1 MRPLTNLLDCSTVM
15 RALEM
20 RMVLWEL
27 SKMADK
33 KMEKIMMKKTSRKTM
48 VKKKIMMMKKK

>member
-1 MRPLTNLLDCSTVM
+1 
-15 RALEM
+15 M

-33 KMEKIMMKKTSRKTM
+33 KMGKIMMKKTSRKTM
-48 VKKKIMMMKKK
+48 VKKKIMMMKKNGCVKLFYNCC